1 MIHFFNPGHEA
12 AVLNASKYYQP
23 PLSVRTMQ
31 RDLAYLPAW
40 YAAPEDFVF
49 VPCHS
54 DESQNPLTAT
64 RHSDES
70 QNPLTATRHSDESQN
85 PLFSRSIITI
95 NDLAHRKDE
104 LRGQTIDLWGLSPQS
119 IHFFEQLNEKYAL
132 DWKVPAWK
140 DEYRA
145 LSSRHTSAECLAFL
159 IENLPEIDVAVLP
172 HFYSDISGIE
182 EMIKNTDAKMLVKSP
197 FSSSGRGLIWLPPT
211 GVLARSEKQILTGM
225 LKKQKAVSIE
235 KALEKVLDFSLHFE
249 IKNTDDVAER
259 SRSEVAERSRSE
271 VAERSRSAVFLGY
284 SVFYTNTKGAYEKS
298 LLAPQSFLEEK
309 ITQYIDVSLIKKIK
323 GLLMEFIKQRYLSV
337 YIGCIGVDMLIYKN
351 GENYALQ
358 PCVEINM
365 RKSMGYLAIKLF
377 EKYIDN
383 NSVGYFFVQ
392 HSKSFE
398 QKTPVFEN
406 KRLKSGSLMLCPL
419 TAESNYMAYLQI
431 SSV

>member
-1 MIHFFNPGHEA
+1 MIHYFNPGHEA

-31 RDLAYLPAW
+31 RDLTYLPAW

-49 VPCHS
+49 VPC
-54 DESQNPLTAT
+54 
-64 RHSDES
+64 HSDES

-119 IHFFEQLNEKYAL
+119 IHFFEKLNEKYAL
-132 DWKVPAWK
+132 EWKVPAWK
-140 DEYRA
+140 DEYRT

-159 IENLPEIDVAVLP
+159 IENLPEIDAAVLP

-225 LKKQKAVSIE
+225 LKKQEAVSIE

-249 IKNTDDVAER
+249 IKNTD
-259 SRSEVAERSRSE
+259 EV
-271 VAERSRSAVFLGY
+271 FIGY
-284 SVFYTNTKGAYEKS
+284 SVFYTNAKGAYEKS
-298 LLAPQSFLEEK
+298 LLASQAFLEKE
-309 ITQYIDVSLIKKIK
+309 ITQYINVSLLKETTR
-323 GLLMEFIKQRYLSV
+323 LLMQFIKQKYSPV
-337 YIGCIGVDMLIYKN
+337 YTGCIGVDMLIYKN

-377 EKYIDN
+377 EKYIDT

-406 KRLKSGSLMLCPL
+406 KRLKSGSLILCPL
-419 TAESNYMAYLQI
+419 TAESNYMAYLQVSEKTLSLQNQNI
-431 SSV
+431 NSTNE